1 MVPLRRGHT
10 RRSRRGAFVRT
21 GSGALPDEKAVAPQ
35 NIIPPMS
42 FPRPTPSFP
51 RTRESRRGLGAEGSQ
66 NLTGFQGL
74 PISDGMR
81 WRTSFIPTLKE
92 VPSDAEVTSHRLLV
106 RAGMIRQVSRG
117 VYDFLPLALR
127 TLRKIEGIV
136 REEMNRAGAQELLM
150 PVTSPAE
157 LWQDSG
163 RWEIY
168 GKELLRFKDRHERDF
183 CLAPTHE
190 EVITDLVRRD
200 VRSYRELPMNLYQ
213 IQTKFRDE
221 VRPRF
226 GLMRGRE
233 FIMKDAY
240 SFHLDREDAEREYR
254 NMYDTYRR
262 IFTRCGLEFRAVE
275 ADSGAIGGS
284 LSHEFQVLA
293 ESGEDALAACGSCD
307 YAANVQKAESRL
319 PAAEGGGD
327 AGAPPE
333 TVATPDLKT
342 VPEVAAFLKVPPE
355 RFIKTMIYRKPS
367 GGLLAVLV
375 RGDHEVNET
384 KLGNMLDTIAVELAD
399 EDEVQQAV
407 GAPPGFLGPVNLPLE
422 VWADHAVRGMTD
434 AVTGANQPDAH
445 TIHVNQ
451 SRDFTPARF
460 ADLRLVKAGDPC
472 PRCEA
477 GVIEE
482 YRGIEVGHVFYL
494 GRKYSEAMGATIL
507 DSEGHERFME
517 MGCYGIGVTRLM
529 AAAIEQ
535 NNDANGIIWPASIAP
550 FAVELLPLN
559 YKEEA
564 VREVTDR
571 IYDGLSEAGHEVL
584 LDDRDERPG
593 VKFKDADLVG
603 IPLRVTIGARGLAK
617 GIVELRWRAD
627 GATSEVP
634 VDEAVARIGA
644 ALGNGRT

>member
-1 MVPLRRGHT
+1 
-10 RRSRRGAFVRT
+10 
-21 GSGALPDEKAVAPQ
+21 
-35 NIIPPMS
+35 
-42 FPRPTPSFP
+42 
-51 RTRESRRGLGAEGSQ
+51 
-66 NLTGFQGL
+66 
-74 PISDGMR
+74 MR

-92 VPSDAEVTSHRLLV
+92 EPSDAEVTSHRLLV

-127 TLRKIEGIV
+127 TLRKIEAIV

-157 LWQDSG
+157 LWRDSG
-163 RWEIY
+163 RWEVY
-168 GKELLRFKDRHERDF
+168 GKELLRFQDRHERDF

-240 SFHLDREDAEREYR
+240 SFHLDRDDAEREYR

-293 ESGEDALAACGSCD
+293 ESGEDALAACRTCD
-307 YAANVQKAESRL
+307 YAANVQKAESRV
-319 PAAEGGGD
+319 PAALTPTLSQGEREQGG
-327 AGAPPE
+327 ARPE
-333 TVATPDLKT
+333 TVDTPGLKT
-342 VPEVAAFLKVPPE
+342 VPEVSKFLKVPPE
-355 RFIKTMIYRKPS
+355 RFIKTMIYRRPS

-375 RGDHEVNET
+375 RGDHEVNEI
-384 KLGNMLDTIAVELAD
+384 KLGNLLDTIAVELAD

-434 AVTGANQPDAH
+434 AVTGANQADAH
-445 TIHVNQ
+445 TIHVSQ
-451 SRDFTPARF
+451 ERDFTPARF
-460 ADLRLVKAGDPC
+460 EDLRLVKAGD
-472 PRCEA
+472 RCLRCDK

-482 YRGIEVGHVFYL
+482 HRGIEVGHVFYL

-507 DSEGHERFME
+507 DAEGHERVME

-535 NNDANGIIWPASIAP
+535 NNDADGIIWPMSIAP
-550 FAVELLPLN
+550 FSAELLPLN
-559 YKEEA
+559 YKEDS
-564 VREVTDR
+564 VREVTER
-571 IYDGLSEAGHEVL
+571 IYEGLTEAGHEVL

-603 IPLRVTIGARGLAK
+603 VPLRVTIGAKGLAK
-617 GIVELRWRAD
+617 GNVELRWRGQRETIEA
-627 GATSEVP
+627 P
-634 VDEAVARIGA
+634 VDEAVERIGA
-644 ALGNGRT
+644 ALEKGPT